1 MYYKLLHIK
10 KAISWRSIIFF
21 NTLEFLKIFSGH
33 FSLTQADVIKDHC
46 T

>member
-10 KAISWRSIIFF
+10 KAISWRSIFF

-33 FSLTQADVIKDHC
+33 FFLTQADVIKDHC